1 MYRQLDAARI
11 TETARD
17 ISRHIAARFPGS
29 GLSRVSL
36 DLCAV
41 AEETVARIDRLERP
55 NWLMRASV
63 AGAILLL
70 LAVAASAISAIRAG
84 GTTMSIADM
93 LQGFEAA
100 VNDLVF
106 LGLAVAF
113 LATLETRLKR
123 RIALTSLNE
132 LRSIA
137 HIIDMHQ
144 LAKDPEFAV
153 ERFGKATDPNAKHS
167 VDLARYLD
175 YCSEMLAITSKLA
188 ALHIQSFSD
197 TVVLDSVNGIQALT
211 VGLSGKIW
219 QKIMILDLFA
229 APVRS
234 ETRQP

>member
-1 MYRQLDAARI
+1 MYRELDAVRI
-11 TETARD
+11 NETARE
-17 ISRHIAARFPGS
+17 ISRHIAERFPGS

-36 DLCAV
+36 ELCAV
-41 AEETVARIDRLERP
+41 AEESALRADRLRRP
-55 NWLMRASV
+55 NWLMRAGV

-70 LAVAASAISAIRAG
+70 LAVAASAVSAIRAG
-84 GTTMSIADM
+84 GPAMSIADV

-113 LATLETRLKR
+113 LATLETRVKR
-123 RIALTSLNE
+123 RIALQGLNE

-144 LAKDPEFAV
+144 LAKDPERAV
-153 ERFGKATDPNAKHS
+153 ERFGKTAPSDPNAKRS

-211 VGLSGKIW
+211 LGLSGKIW
-219 QKIMILDLFA
+219 QKIIILDLFA
-229 APVRS
+229 EPKR
-234 ETRQP
+234 RD

>member
-1 MYRQLDAARI
+1 MYRELDAARI
-11 TETARD
+11 TETARQ
-17 ISRHIAARFPGS
+17 ISRHIAERFPGS
-29 GLSRVSL
+29 GLSRVSQ
-36 DLCAV
+36 DLCLV
-41 AEETVARIDRLERP
+41 ADESAARAERLRRP
-55 NWLMRASV
+55 NWLVRAGV
-63 AGAILLL
+63 GGAILLL
-70 LAVAASAISAIRAG
+70 LAVAASALTAVRAG
-84 GTTMSIADM
+84 GTTMSVADI

-123 RIALTSLNE
+123 RIALGGLNE

-144 LAKDPEFAV
+144 LSKDPEFAV
-153 ERFGKATDPNAKHS
+153 ERFAKGVASLPNAARS

-188 ALHIQSFSD
+188 ALYLQSFSD

-211 VGLSGKIW
+211 LGLSGKIW
-219 QKIMILDLFA
+219 QKIMILDLFVE
-229 APVRS
+229 PR
-234 ETRQP
+234 RHDR